1 MTGKKSLGD
10 FWVSLAD
17 SKIISLTENPLAK
30 HQVGTDRAGAAI
42 AAEMIWRRLM
52 E

>member
-1 MTGKKSLGD
+1 MTGKKRLGD

-17 SKIISLTENPLAK
+17 SKIISLTENPLAT
-30 HQVGTDRAGAAI
+30 HQVGTDSAGAAI
-42 AAEMIWRRLM
+42 AAVMICRRLM